1 MILVCSQVWVQ
12 KPEDNF
18 RACFSLSTIG
28 SGDQTQVIWL
38 EWQVPL
44 LPESSCRSSRSSY
57 ALRCWIPP
65 ISCKPSARAPNW
77 PRLLCL
83 QLRLFT
89 LLTPVSA
96 LASSQ
101 HQASPA
107 LYTACV
113 HLGLRNAAVCNLC
126 TGYEEQMTRRAS
138 LTNAH

>member
-44 LPESSCRSSRSSY
+44 LPESSCWPSRSSY

-65 ISCKPSARAPNW
+65 ISSEPSARAPNW

-83 QLRLFT
+83 QPRLLHSPHSSFSPSF
-89 LLTPVSA
+89 LT
-96 LASSQ
+96 ASSLTRIIYCLRPLVLTQ
-101 HQASPA
+101 CC
-107 LYTACV
+107 CV
-113 HLGLRNAAVCNLC
+113 QFVHRL
-126 TGYEEQMTRRAS
+126 
-138 LTNAH
+138 

>member
-12 KPEDNF
+12 KPKNNF
-18 RACFSLSTIG
+18 RACFSLSAIG

-44 LPESSCRSSRSSY
+44 LPESSCWPSRSSY
-57 ALRCWIPP
+57 AVRCWIPP
-65 ISCKPSARAPNW
+65 ISSEPSARAPW

-83 QLRLFT
+83 QPRLFT

-107 LYTACV
+107 LYTASV
-113 HLGLRNAAVCNLC
+113 HLCLRNAAVCNLC
-126 TGYEEQMTRRAS
+126 TGYEEQMTRRT
-138 LTNAH
+138 LLINAH